1 MLNVNLT
8 TGIFPVLGIFDVFSD
23 IDLILK
29 IFVMLTIISFVKN
42 HIEDQRLAVIV
53 MAIMGYAILF
63 DLWRLFLPFYGL
75 YMLFAFGVMGIFV
88 DLFFAHGVLP
98 SPQQQHMQGQE
109 AGENQ
114 ESGAQEMQHRM
125 HLLHKAQRSFFRHSP
140 RGR

>member
-1 MLNVNLT
+1 MLNANLMHET
-8 TGIFPVLGIFDVFSD
+8 FPLLGIFGVISDV
-23 IDLILK
+23 DLILK

-98 SPQQQHMQGQE
+98 SPQQQMQGQE

-125 HLLHKAQRSFFRHSP
+125 HLLHKAQRSFFRHPP